1 MTASFDHVALEYD
14 TLFTHSEIGK
24 RQRNIVYQF
33 LESNL
38 HRWHSIF
45 EINCGTGEDA
55 IFFAQKGKQITAT
68 DISKKMIETAQKK
81 AAALALDGL
90 QFEQLDSTRIK
101 SYPTGKKYDLIFSN
115 FGGLNCLNPEELKT
129 FLSTAQKKI
138 LNSHGSIVMVLM
150 SKGSIWE
157 SLFYLKKLDFKKAF
171 RRMTNKAL
179 PVNVEGKQVA
189 TYYYNPSFFKPLLST
204 FHIQHIQTVGF
215 FLPPSYL
222 EDYFK
227 RKPKLLSSLFWLE
240 NKLSK
245 LSFLAGFSDHYL
257 IELKAR

>member
-14 TLFTHSEIGK
+14 TVFTHSAIGK
-24 RQRNIVYQF
+24 RQRHLVYQF

-55 IFFAQKGKQITAT
+55 IFFAQKGKEIIAT
-68 DISKKMIETAQKK
+68 DISQNMIETAEKK
-81 AAALALDGL
+81 ASPLFLTNLKFQELDINNI
-90 QFEQLDSTRIK
+90 QSF
-101 SYPTGKKYDLIFSN
+101 PTDKKYDLLFSN
-115 FGGLNCLNPEELKT
+115 FGGLNCLNPDELKI
-129 FLSTAQKKI
+129 FLSAVQKRI
-138 LNSHGSIVMVLM
+138 LNTNGSIVMVLM

-157 SLFYLKKLDFKKAF
+157 SLFYLKKLNFKKAF

-179 PVNVEGKQVA
+179 EVNVEGKAVA
-189 TYYYNPSFFKPLLST
+189 TNYYNPSFFKSLQKE
-204 FHIQHIQTVGF
+204 FHLKQIQTVGF

-227 RKPKLLSSLFWLE
+227 RKPKLLNTLFWLE
-240 NKLSK
+240 KKCSK

-257 IELKAR
+257 IELQAR